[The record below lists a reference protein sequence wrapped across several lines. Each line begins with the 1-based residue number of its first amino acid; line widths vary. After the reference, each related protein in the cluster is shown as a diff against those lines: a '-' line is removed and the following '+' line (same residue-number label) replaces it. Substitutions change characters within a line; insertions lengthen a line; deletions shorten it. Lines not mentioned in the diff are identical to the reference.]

1 MKKIFSMPLYLQGL
15 KRARAAGVASAVV
28 FLVLN
33 SLPILTVWV
42 LYITDLLIGGGGLE
56 DVTVKAE
63 YAMIPSYIIILLAP
77 IIVMRMFSFLNKRSS
92 SDFYHAIPQKRI
104 CVYTSFM
111 AAALTWIIVPVI
123 VGGVMCFIG
132 WNLIPS
138 YWIGP
143 LAIARCVISYTA
155 LGLLSAGCMTFA
167 VMLTGNAF
175 SCIFAYINVLCMPF
189 AVINIY
195 SHMVATI
202 EDTFVLD
209 RSVFR
214 YVGGKGFLPV
224 ALGDYFFSPISP
236 AVILAFV
243 AFFALLVLAGVAYV
257 KRKSETAENS
267 TCNRFLQHL
276 LRCCSIL
283 PIWLFLGWLVL
294 VDMGSTWFVVAAI
307 FIPISV
313 VVYVLYELI
322 TTRRLINVAK
332 SLLVYI
338 VVPAVSV
345 VLALCALVNAWLIP
359 LTNPQS
365 IDEVSYVV
373 VSGDSYS
380 YLVDSNLPYQILYG
394 EKIYNSEIVDA
405 VTSGLSFR
413 SDASDEYDSYE
424 KLSIMLK
431 LKNGRTV
438 WRYAYLNSYG
448 MNSFVDGLAEEET
461 YREKMLALPD
471 YNAKGVQI
479 EVSEQVWQSFVK
491 EYNALTYEQ
500 KMTVYES
507 YYGTDEYYIINASVP
522 FESGATSL
530 TESLFGTYDSLN
542 LYYYV
547 SQSVFPETYKL
558 CQGYFGQTSWQE
570 YEYDY

>member
-1 MKKIFSMPLYLQGL
+1 MKKLFSWSLYLQGL
-15 KRARAAGVASAVV
+15 KRARGAGVASAVV

-42 LYITDLLIGGGGLE
+42 LYITDLLIGSGGLE

-92 SDFYHAIPQKRI
+92 SDFFHAIPQKRI
-104 CVYTSFM
+104 CVFTSFM
-111 AAALTWIIVPVI
+111 AAALTWIIVPII

-132 WNLIPS
+132 WNLIPT

-155 LGLLSAGCMTFA
+155 LGLLSAGCMAFA

-175 SCIFAYINVLCMPF
+175 SCIFAYINVFCMPF

-195 SHMVATI
+195 SHMVATL
-202 EDTFVLD
+202 EDTFVLE

-214 YVGGKGFLPV
+214 YVGSKGFLPV
-224 ALGDYFFSPISP
+224 AMGDYFFSPISP

-243 AFFALLVLAGVAYV
+243 AFFALLVLACVAYV
-257 KRKSETAENS
+257 RRKSETAENS
-267 TCNRFLQHL
+267 TCNKFLQHL

-283 PIWLFLGWLVL
+283 PIWLFLAWLVL
-294 VDMGSTWFVVAAI
+294 VDMGSTWYVVAAI
-307 FIPISV
+307 FIPISI

-359 LTNPQS
+359 LTNPKS
-365 IDEVSYVV
+365 LDEVSYVV

-380 YLVDSNLPYQILYG
+380 YFNVNNLPYQRLYG
-394 EKIYNSEIVDA
+394 EKIYNSEIVDI

-413 SDASDEYDSYE
+413 SKASVEYDSYE
-424 KLSIMLK
+424 EIRVMLK

-438 WRYAYLNSYG
+438 WRNAYLNHSG
-448 MNSFVDGLAEEET
+448 MKAFVDALVEDDT
-461 YREKMLALPD
+461 YKEKMLALPD
-471 YNAKGVQI
+471 YNAKGI
-479 EVSEQVWQSFVK
+479 RIGVSEQVWQSFAK
-491 EYNALTYEQ
+491 EYNALTDEQ
-500 KMTVYES
+500 KMLVYDG
-507 YYGTDEYYIINASVP
+507 YYGSDDYYIIDARIP
-522 FESGATSL
+522 FDSGETKL
-530 TESLFGTYDSLN
+530 TDIFTVEDDSLG

-558 CQGYFGQTSWQE
+558 CRSDYGQTSWQE